1 MAEEIEIIVTAT
13 GFDKVSSGLKNTTD
27 ALKSTATEAKKT
39 GDALKSSL
47 NAGSAQAGQSIQ
59 NLSRIASDAP
69 YGFIGIENNINP
81 LVESFGRLR
90 AETGSTG
97 GALKA
102 LVGGLS
108 GAGGLG
114 LAFSAVTA
122 AITFAQIGF
131 SAWNRTAKA
140 TKETADETAKAMESI
155 TDSLAKEATKVT
167 SLIAVLNNESES
179 RERKLSALN
188 ELKKINPEI
197 FGALELE
204 KGKVEGLTT
213 AYDAYI
219 ASLKNT
225 LTAKLLQGRI
235 EKELNEL
242 IKLQGGTLT
251 ETEKGILNI
260 GNAINSGVVKNLQ
273 QFGSEGAN
281 AAIKLQEINTA
292 LDKKKQGNIDAVKGR
307 IAALTTELSKL
318 SQSID
323 LPQIKPD
330 KEGKVK
336 KAKKD
341 VETLTDAYNAF
352 IQELVNNQ
360 KLATLF
366 NEPVLKK
373 NIDSFE
379 NFIQLAVKKFNA
391 NATFT
396 LPIVFE
402 LNTLRKSL
410 EKAKPKDLVKSLQD
424 QINLTPIEIPFTI
437 PQGSID
443 NIKKQAVDITDALGA
458 AVQSSIVAIG
468 IGLGEA
474 LATGLTGGDLTSV
487 FQALFNQLGGII
499 STLGEQVIAIGVAGI
514 LAQKA
519 VAQALA
525 NPFLAIA
532 AGVAL
537 VALGSLIKSS
547 LSSQNKFAV
556 GTRNAP
562 GGMALV
568 GERGPELV
576 SLPRGSQVIPAA
588 QTSNMLGG
596 VGGGIEI
603 YGILRGQDIYFSN
616 KKYSATYARTT

>member
-69 YGFIGIENNINP
+69 YGFIGIANNINP

-443 NIKKQAVDITDALGA
+443 NIKKQAVDITDALG
-458 AVQSSIVAIG
+458 
-468 IGLGEA
+468 
-474 LATGLTGGDLTSV
+474 
-487 FQALFNQLGGII
+487 
-499 STLGEQVIAIGVAGI
+499 
-514 LAQKA
+514 
-519 VAQALA
+519 
-525 NPFLAIA
+525 
-532 AGVAL
+532 
-537 VALGSLIKSS
+537 
-547 LSSQNKFAV
+547 
-556 GTRNAP
+556 
-562 GGMALV
+562 
-568 GERGPELV
+568 
-576 SLPRGSQVIPAA
+576 
-588 QTSNMLGG
+588 
-596 VGGGIEI
+596 
-603 YGILRGQDIYFSN
+603 
-616 KKYSATYARTT
+616 